1 MSYIHGYS
9 DYGDLFDNVKWD
21 FDVSSLVHV
30 VYKNKIYKINK
41 RRTSEEDI
49 ATAKFYH
56 NLREIVDDIHDK
68 LKKLKKTDKYHKL
81 DKEFK
86 NGIEIFLELHDPN
99 NNRYFIS
106 EIPINTKNI
115 KKFEAINIP
124 RNRHYINGPSV
135 GPDETLRAE
144 YRDIFFNPFIES
156 DIVDTLLHELNHTIC
171 NHLRYRD
178 AGNHKADFKRAE
190 SLIRQLYYT
199 KNN

>member
-1 MSYIHGYS
+1 MSYIHGLA
-9 DYGDLFDNVKWD
+9 DHGDLLDNVKWD
-21 FDVSSLVHV
+21 IDISELVPI

-41 RRTSEEDI
+41 RKSAEEDI
-49 ATAKFYH
+49 IAAKFYH
-56 NLREIVDDIHDK
+56 NLREIVDEIHTK
-68 LKKLKKTDKYHKL
+68 LKKFKKSDKYHKL

-86 NGIEIFLELHDPN
+86 DSLEIFLELHNPKD
-99 NNRYFIS
+99 NRYFIS

-124 RNRHYINGPSV
+124 RNRRYSNKPPV
-135 GPDETLRAE
+135 GPDGVLRAE
-144 YRDIFFNPFIES
+144 YRDIFFSPFIES